1 MLKVQLFVLA
11 VNVTENGCGLD
22 LNVYQDEAKLKLVNS
37 IVENEKAK
45 LKKEFSTIKLNTTDI
60 YLNSDIGPVLNM
72 SGTGLVGYT
81 LKITVSINKGTANE
95 EVIEEYFVNLKGERQ
110 YTINKY
116 L

>member
-1 MLKVQLFVLA
+1 
-11 VNVTENGCGLD
+11 
-22 LNVYQDEAKLKLVNS
+22 
-37 IVENEKAK
+37 
-45 LKKEFSTIKLNTTDI
+45 
-60 YLNSDIGPVLNM
+60 M